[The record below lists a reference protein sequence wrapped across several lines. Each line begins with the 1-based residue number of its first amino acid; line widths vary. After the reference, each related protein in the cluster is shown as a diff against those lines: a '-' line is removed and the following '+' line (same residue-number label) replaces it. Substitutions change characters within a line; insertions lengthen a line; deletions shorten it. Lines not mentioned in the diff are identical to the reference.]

1 MFDSDSESFA
11 DRERDRDRVLN
22 AETRRA
28 LGHAARL
35 VGVVVVGAFTVIVA
49 LALAAATAMLSM
61 PWQVYVAVTAIVA
74 IVLPVAVPYAM
85 LRVYGLAHRD
95 VHYVAKRAYREIAV
109 EIIALSGTAPT
120 SVSFIGSTDTDTDAN
135 PESGAG
141 ETADSVSH
149 SPVEADP
156 DGADPGFESEE
167 STAESS
173 IAHETAD
180 TTEPKP

>member
-1 MFDSDSESFA
+1 MFDSDSDAFTQE
-11 DRERDRDRVLN
+11 RDRVLN

-35 VGVVVVGAFTVIVA
+35 VGVVVVGALTVAIT
-49 LALAAATAMLSM
+49 LSLAAATAMLSM
-61 PWQVYVAVTAIVA
+61 PWQLYVAVTAIIA
-74 IVLPVAVPYAM
+74 TVLPVAVPYAM

-95 VHYVAKRAYREIAV
+95 VVYVAKQAYREIAV

-120 SVSFIGSTDTDTDAN
+120 SIAFVESTDASTVTD
-135 PESGAG
+135 

-149 SPVEADP
+149 NPVEADP
-156 DGADPGFESEE
+156 DRADPGFESEE
-167 STAESS
+167 STDESS

>member
-1 MFDSDSESFA
+1 MTDSSSDSLA
-11 DRERDRDRVLN
+11 DREHEHDHDRVLN

-35 VGVVVVGAFTVIVA
+35 VGVAVVGAFTVIVA
-49 LALAAATAMLSM
+49 LSLAAATAMLSM
-61 PWQVYVAVTAIVA
+61 PWQVYVAVTAIIA
-74 IVLPVAVPYAM
+74 IALPVAVPYAM

-95 VHYVAKRAYREIAV
+95 VVYVAKQAYREIAV

-120 SVSFIGSTDTDTDAN
+120 SVAFIGSTDTDTDGS
-135 PESGAG
+135 E
-141 ETADSVSH
+141 DSVSH
-149 SPVEADP
+149 NPVEADP

>member
-1 MFDSDSESFA
+1 MFDSDSDAFTQE
-11 DRERDRDRVLN
+11 RDRVLN

-35 VGVVVVGAFTVIVA
+35 VGVIVVGALTVVIT
-49 LALAAATAMLSM
+49 LSLAAATAMLSA
-61 PWQVYVAVTAIVA
+61 PWQLYVAVTAIVA
-74 IVLPVAVPYAM
+74 AVLPVAVPYAM

-95 VHYVAKRAYREIAV
+95 VVYVAKRAYREIAV
-109 EIIALSGTAPT
+109 EIIALSGTPPA
-120 SVSFIGSTDTDTDAN
+120 SVAFVESTDTD
-135 PESGAG
+135 

-149 SPVEADP
+149 SPVEDGS
-156 DGADPGFESEE
+156 DGADPGFESER
-167 STAESS
+167 SADESS

>member
-11 DRERDRDRVLN
+11 DRERNRDRVLN

-35 VGVVVVGAFTVIVA
+35 VGVAVIGALTVIVA
-49 LALAAATAMLSM
+49 LSLAAATAMLSM

-74 IVLPVAVPYAM
+74 ITLPVAVPYAM

-95 VHYVAKRAYREIAV
+95 VVYVAKQAYREIAV

-120 SVSFIGSTDTDTDAN
+120 SVSFIGSSTDTDAD
-135 PESGAG
+135 

-149 SPVEADP
+149 SPVE
-156 DGADPGFESEE
+156 DGSDRADPGFESEE
-167 STAESS
+167 SAAESS
-173 IAHETAD
+173 IARETAD
-180 TTEPKP
+180 TTEPEP

>member
-1 MFDSDSESFA
+1 VFDSDSDAFTQE
-11 DRERDRDRVLN
+11 RDRVLN

-35 VGVVVVGAFTVIVA
+35 VGVVVVGALTVVIT
-49 LALAAATAMLSM
+49 LSLAAATAMVSA
-61 PWQVYVAVTAIVA
+61 PWQLYVAVTAIVA
-74 IVLPVAVPYAM
+74 TVLPVAVPYAM

-95 VHYVAKRAYREIAV
+95 VVYVGKRAYREIAV
-109 EIIALSGTAPT
+109 EIIALSGTPPT
-120 SVSFIGSTDTDTDAN
+120 SVAFVESSADTDTDTD
-135 PESGAG
+135 

-149 SPVEADP
+149 SPVE
-156 DGADPGFESEE
+156 DGSDGTDPGFESEE
-167 STAESS
+167 SANESS

>member
-1 MFDSDSESFA
+1 MFDSDSENFA
-11 DRERDRDRVLN
+11 DRDRDRVLN

-28 LGHAARL
+28 LGHAVRL
-35 VGVVVVGAFTVIVA
+35 IGVVVIGALTVIVA
-49 LALAAATAMLSM
+49 LSLAAATAMLSM

-74 IVLPVAVPYAM
+74 ITLPVAVPYGI

-95 VHYVAKRAYREIAV
+95 VVYVAKQAYREIAV

-120 SVSFIGSTDTDTDAN
+120 SIAFVESTDTSTDAD
-135 PESGAG
+135 

-149 SPVEADP
+149 NPVEDGSG
-156 DGADPGFESEE
+156 GADPGFESEE
-167 STAESS
+167 STDESS

>member
-1 MFDSDSESFA
+1 VFDSDSESFA

-35 VGVVVVGAFTVIVA
+35 IGVVVVGALTVVIT
-49 LALAAATAMLSM
+49 LSLAATTAILSA
-61 PWQVYVAVTAIVA
+61 PWQLYVAVTALVVA
-74 IVLPVAVPYAM
+74 VLPVAMPYTM

-95 VHYVAKRAYREIAV
+95 VVYVGKRAYREIAV
-109 EIIALSGTAPT
+109 EIIALSGTPPT
-120 SVSFIGSTDTDTDAN
+120 SVAFVESSADTDTGTNTD
-135 PESGAG
+135 

-149 SPVEADP
+149 SPVEDGS
-156 DGADPGFESEE
+156 DGADPGFESGE
-167 STAESS
+167 STDESS